1 MLPSFRLLALP
12 TRNKKNLTH
21 ECICECKKFTISI
34 LNKNTPLK
42 FVGTFGFKSGRDIDK
57 FEGIN
62 YKIGITGLPVI
73 LDYSLAYIELETI
86 SSLDVGTHTIF
97 IGKVVDAQI
106 LNDSEPMTYAYYHEV
121 KRGTTSKNA
130 PTYINLSKE
139 VK

>member
-1 MLPSFRLLALP
+1 LP
-12 TRNKKNLTH
+12 
-21 ECICECKKFTISI
+21 I
-34 LNKNTPLK
+34 
-42 FVGTFGFKSGRDIDK
+42 
-57 FEGIN
+57 
-62 YKIGITGLPVI
+62 I
-73 LDYSLAYIELETI
+73 LDNSLGYLELETL
-86 SSLDVGTHTIF
+86 SSIDIDTHTIF